1 MTIGEKVREQ
11 RKAAGLTMAEL
22 GKRIGVTAAAISRYE
37 LGQRELTIDTL
48 QSIADAL
55 DIHIFD
61 IVGIG
66 DKMKKLRFEY
76 ADIVPLPGK
85 EAEFTPEKKAKL
97 ERLLSKG
104 TAALYDEISDDQKRE
119 FWEMLIDGGG
129 APKFKLNSDRERLNS
144 ILEQM
149 NDEGY
154 TKVADYAEDIL
165 PRYRREDAPE
175 PAPSAE
181 APQTPSEPPPA
192 PPEGPQKPK

>member
-66 DKMKKLRFEY
+66 DKMK
-76 ADIVPLPGK
+76 
-85 EAEFTPEKKAKL
+85 
-97 ERLLSKG
+97 
-104 TAALYDEISDDQKRE
+104 
-119 FWEMLIDGGG
+119 
-129 APKFKLNSDRERLNS
+129 NSDLNMPIS
-144 ILEQM
+144 CRFRVRKQ
-149 NDEGY
+149 NSHQR
-154 TKVADYAEDIL
+154 K
-165 PRYRREDAPE
+165 RRN
-175 PAPSAE
+175 
-181 APQTPSEPPPA
+181 
-192 PPEGPQKPK
+192 